1 MAKKNPSIVSQCFY
15 SIILISIF
23 CFYSKESMAQSKEF
37 GGGLASF
44 NYTGD
49 LIRTYSFP
57 NQTLG
62 VNLFYARNF
71 DDGWGGKLNF
81 AAGRIKG
88 SDQNPIDPQAQIRN
102 ASFQDFITEISGQA
116 TYEFLDFRNEKS
128 LVKFTPYLTAGAGFF
143 LINRAEK
150 NANYSDIQLMIPFG
164 AGIKYSLGP
173 LWTVNFEFSARKLFY
188 DYLDNIS
195 MQEVTDKRN
204 SDFQFGDWNDND
216 WYYFTGIS
224 ISYTFWGVNCPVPLE
239 K

>member
-1 MAKKNPSIVSQCFY
+1 MLNNPFIVTRY
-15 SIILISIF
+15 LIRTLILITILF
-23 CFYSKESMAQSKEF
+23 CSHNSFAQSKEF

-49 LIRTYSFP
+49 LIRTYSVQ

-62 VNLFYARNF
+62 LNLFYIKNYQN
-71 DDGWGGKLNF
+71 GWAGKLNF

-88 SDQNPIDPQAQIRN
+88 SDQNPIDPQAQVRN

-116 TYEFLDFRNEKS
+116 TYEFLDFRNDKA

-150 NANYSDIQLMIPFG
+150 NADYSDIQLMIPFG
-164 AGIKYSLGP
+164 GGIKYSLGP
-173 LWTVNFEFSARKLFY
+173 LWTLNFEFSARKLFY

-195 MQEVTDKRN
+195 IQEVTDKRN

-216 WYYFTGIS
+216 WYFFTGFS
-224 ISYTFWGVNCPVPLE
+224 ISYTFWGVNCPVPL
-239 K
+239 KK

>member
-1 MAKKNPSIVSQCFY
+1 MLKPSFKKAKSCCSILVIICLMAN
-15 SIILISIF
+15 
-23 CFYSKESMAQSKEF
+23 EAMTQSKEF

-49 LIRTYSFP
+49 LIRTYSVQ
-57 NQTLG
+57 NQSIG
-62 VNLFYARNF
+62 VNLYYVRNF
-71 DDGWGGKLNF
+71 QDGWAGKLNF

-88 SDQNPIDPQAQIRN
+88 SDQNPIDPQAEIRN

-116 TYEFLDFRNEKS
+116 TYEFLDFRNNRA

-143 LINRAEK
+143 LINRVEK
-150 NANYSDIQLMIPFG
+150 NSDYSDIQLMIPFG
-164 AGIKYSLGP
+164 GGVKYSLGP
-173 LWTVNFEFSARKLFY
+173 LWTLNFEFSARKLFY

-195 MQEVTDKRN
+195 EQVVTDKRN

-216 WYYFTGIS
+216 WYYFTGLS
-224 ISYTFWGVNCPVPLE
+224 ISYTFWAVDCPVPLQ